1 MSKTTNSI
9 PKGVTI
15 DIDASPEDK
24 STSKSWFGVSNS
36 SPSSETIVDSSSSD
50 SSSSSKSLIPKG
62 NSGYIRIGVI
72 IVILLFLGVNIFSY
86 LGDFFQNIKDTS
98 APIIGS
104 ILQNLGLVVTETT
117 KDVTQITAEGA
128 KLGVDVAAGTVES
141 GIDVIQGQL
150 DMDQSGSQ
158 NNTSTPTTNT
168 NTNAKQ
174 GSLSASLTSALADA
188 EYNSEPLPDDAT
200 SSTQRAGPTKS
211 GYCYIGEDRGFRS
224 CISVKDSDVCMSGQI
239 FPSNEI
245 CVNPSLRE

>member
-1 MSKTTNSI
+1 MSMSKTTNSI

-36 SPSSETIVDSSSSD
+36 SPSSETIVD

-168 NTNAKQ
+168 NAKQ

>member
-36 SPSSETIVDSSSSD
+36 SPSSETIVD

-168 NTNAKQ
+168 NAKQ

>member
-50 SSSSSKSLIPKG
+50 SSSSSKNLIPKG

-117 KDVTQITAEGA
+117 KDVTQLIR
-128 KLGVDVAAGTVES
+128 S
-141 GIDVIQGQL
+141 G
-150 DMDQSGSQ
+150 
-158 NNTSTPTTNT
+158 
-168 NTNAKQ
+168 
-174 GSLSASLTSALADA
+174 
-188 EYNSEPLPDDAT
+188 
-200 SSTQRAGPTKS
+200 
-211 GYCYIGEDRGFRS
+211 CS
-224 CISVKDSDVCMSGQI
+224 CWNC
-239 FPSNEI
+239 
-245 CVNPSLRE
+245 

>member
-1 MSKTTNSI
+1 MSMSKTTNSI

-36 SPSSETIVDSSSSD
+36 SPSSETIVD

-168 NTNAKQ
+168 NAKQ

-200 SSTQRAGPTKS
+200 SSTQRSGPTKS
-211 GYCYIGEDRGFRS
+211 GYCYIGEDRG
-224 CISVKDSDVCMSGQI
+224 SVVVS
-239 FPSNEI
+239 P
-245 CVNPSLRE
+245 

>member
-24 STSKSWFGVSNS
+24 STSKSWFGFSNS
-36 SPSSETIVDSSSSD
+36 SPSSETIVDSSSS
-50 SSSSSKSLIPKG
+50 SKNLIPKG

-158 NNTSTPTTNT
+158 NKTSTPTTN
-168 NTNAKQ
+168 NNAKQ

-200 SSTQRAGPTKS
+200 SSTQRTGPTKS

-224 CISVKDSDVCMSGQI
+224 CVSVKDSDVCMSGQI

-245 CVNPSLRE
+245 CVNPNLRE